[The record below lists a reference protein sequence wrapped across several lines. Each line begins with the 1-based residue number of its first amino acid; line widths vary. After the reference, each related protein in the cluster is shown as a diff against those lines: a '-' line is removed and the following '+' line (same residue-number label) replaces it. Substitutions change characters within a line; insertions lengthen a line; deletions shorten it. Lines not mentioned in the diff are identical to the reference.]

1 MSEVLLLGRGTAGRG
16 SGWWETCIRRCS
28 PISTL
33 SSEETINAVTDWT
46 SGHSVPCKSSLNV
59 KSCHSAPMPQ
69 HWYYVVTVRSLDTR
83 WISAPVWNCA
93 VVSWGAACAL
103 RQLPAWRKNP
113 FHFLSL
119 SAQPM
124 QPSSS
129 SAATVGPAH
138 WPLDRVPTFSFT
150 SIPIHNIQGRCLSL
164 PTLIISL
171 YDGGNQVVVEN
182 PNMIV
187 SQWVL

>member
-1 MSEVLLLGRGTAGRG
+1 MSDVLLASGPEGRWRAAAGPG
-16 SGWWETCIRRCS
+16 SGRWETRIRRCS
-28 PISTL
+28 PL

-83 WISAPVWNCA
+83 WIPAPVWNCA

-124 QPSSS
+124 QPSP
-129 SAATVGPAH
+129 AAAARQQLVRHTGH
-138 WPLDRVPTFSFT
+138 WIEFRNSHLHRY
-150 SIPIHNIQGRCLSL
+150 RY
-164 PTLIISL
+164 IIFRA
-171 YDGGNQVVVEN
+171 GA
-182 PNMIV
+182 
-187 SQWVL
+187 